1 MKSGKML
8 RTKTYYP
15 FQNGDPTATSSSTE
29 NYVPAEI
36 RPDRTAFGYGA
47 GPNAGGRVAAT
58 TTPRILINPAEDGD
72 YFSIEA
78 FQYII
83 D

>member
-15 FQNGDPTATSSSTE
+15 FQNGDPTTAASTE
-29 NYVPAEI
+29 NYVPKEI

-47 GPNAGGRVAAT
+47 GPNAGGRIAAT

-72 YFSIEA
+72 YFSLEA
-78 FQYII
+78 FQYIK